1 MLNDVTLSYTYTKTT
16 KIKANVRYIFK
27 CILKFLKSFLKV
39 KEVPFRVE
47 FCGGRL
53 LSLEKALFL
62 LKKNIPFLFNFREQ
76 TLASFRTKNAEIEGE
91 KKRKEREKVMQIADE
106 SDCKSPWED
115 EKNS

>member
-1 MLNDVTLSYTYTKTT
+1 M
-16 KIKANVRYIFK
+16 
-27 CILKFLKSFLKV
+27 KFLKSFLKV

-47 FCGGRL
+47 FCGRL

-91 KKRKEREKVMQIADE
+91 KKERKSCKLQTKVIAKALGKMRRKAEAEERRRKML
-106 SDCKSPWED
+106 
-115 EKNS
+115 

>member
-1 MLNDVTLSYTYTKTT
+1 M
-16 KIKANVRYIFK
+16 
-27 CILKFLKSFLKV
+27 KFSKSFLKV

-47 FCGGRL
+47 FCGRL

-91 KKRKEREKVMQIADE
+91 EKKRKKERKSCKLQTKVIAKALGKMRRKAE
-106 SDCKSPWED
+106 AEERRRKML
-115 EKNS
+115 

>member
-1 MLNDVTLSYTYTKTT
+1 M
-16 KIKANVRYIFK
+16 
-27 CILKFLKSFLKV
+27 KFSKSFLKV

-47 FCGGRL
+47 FCGRL

-91 KKRKEREKVMQIADE
+91 KKRKKERKSCKLQTKVIAKALGKMRRKAE
-106 SDCKSPWED
+106 AEERRKML
-115 EKNS
+115 

>member
-1 MLNDVTLSYTYTKTT
+1 M
-16 KIKANVRYIFK
+16 
-27 CILKFLKSFLKV
+27 KFLKSFLKV

-91 KKRKEREKVMQIADE
+91 KKRKKERKSCKLQTKVIAKALGKMRRKAE
-106 SDCKSPWED
+106 AEERRKML
-115 EKNS
+115 

>member
-1 MLNDVTLSYTYTKTT
+1 M
-16 KIKANVRYIFK
+16 
-27 CILKFLKSFLKV
+27 KFLKSFLKV

-91 KKRKEREKVMQIADE
+91 KKRKKERKSCKLQTKVIAKALGKMRRIAE
-106 SDCKSPWED
+106 AEERRRKML
-115 EKNS
+115 

>member
-1 MLNDVTLSYTYTKTT
+1 M
-16 KIKANVRYIFK
+16 
-27 CILKFLKSFLKV
+27 KFLKSFLKV